1 MSFSVCIPRIFNN
14 IPTSKIVNT
23 FEVLDIGKV
32 DKVDIIMKIGKY
44 GEPIKMAFVHF
55 SEWYNN
61 STAFNLRNKI
71 ENPYEDAK
79 LVYDDP
85 WYWIILPNLSN
96 TNTNMNTNMNQNM
109 KVISNNTIN
118 AMNDMNAMNNNTINA
133 MNDRNIMNNNTIN
146 AMNDKLVELSNE
158 IDCIYEEIYQKEYIS
173 NSNTNHTP
181 DLWNTYWDINTD
193 TDTNRNLNTDM
204 DMETNSM
211 ESHDTPLHCSPT
223 RHRHT
228 LIYPEQELYDV
239 ELELNSDSESDTTE
253 LESYSQLSMNIKDS
267 SSLKRKLWMTQ
278 NICGN

>member
-32 DKVDIIMKIGKY
+32 DKVDIIMKTGKY

-61 STAFNLRNKI
+61 STAFHLRNKI

-85 WYWIILPNLSN
+85 WYWIILPNLSKN
-96 TNTNMNTNMNQNM
+96 TNQNTNQNM
-109 KVISNNTIN
+109 KVISNNT
-118 AMNDMNAMNNNTINA
+118 MNDRNA
-133 MNDRNIMNNNTIN
+133 MNDRNIMNVMNNMNNMNAMNNNTIN

-173 NSNTNHTP
+173 NSNTNHTQ

-193 TDTNRNLNTDM
+193 TDTNRNLNEEM
-204 DMETNSM
+204 DMEMNSM

-228 LIYPEQELYDV
+228 LIYPEQDLYDV
-239 ELELNSDSESDTTE
+239 ELELNSDSESE
-253 LESYSQLSMNIKDS
+253 LNNDYQKDCP
-267 SSLKRKLWMTQ
+267 SLKRKLWMTE

>member
-32 DKVDIIMKIGKY
+32 EKVDIIMKIGKN

-55 SEWYNN
+55 TEWYNN

-71 ENPYEDAK
+71 ENPHEDAK

-96 TNTNMNTNMNQNM
+96 SNHNMNVMNN
-109 KVISNNTIN
+109 
-118 AMNDMNAMNNNTINA
+118 MNDMNKNITNDM
-133 MNDRNIMNNNTIN
+133 MNDMNDMNKNTIN

-158 IDCIYEEIYQKEYIS
+158 IDCIYEEIYKKEYIS

-181 DLWNTYWDINTD
+181 DLWNTYCNIDI
-193 TDTNRNLNTDM
+193 NRNLNTDM
-204 DMETNSM
+204 NMEMSSM
-211 ESHDTPLHCSPT
+211 DSNTPLHTNPT

-228 LIYPEQELYDV
+228 LIYPEQGLYDV
-239 ELELNSDSESDTTE
+239 ELELNSDSES
-253 LESYSQLSMNIKDS
+253 ESTNMKDS
-267 SSLKRKLWMTQ
+267 CSLTRKLWMTE